1 MSFTLSSLKNIRSL
15 RAQARNMAT
24 EDLEEILSK
33 LKVIVNERR
42 EAASAQAA
50 EAREKAEKLA
60 MYRELMLEDGISP
73 TELVN
78 NLPPVGRAKKKRTP
92 RPAKYKYLDGNNEVR
107 HWTGQGRTPTPIKNA
122 IANGQSLHDFLI

>member
-60 MYRELMLEDGISP
+60 MYRELMLEDGILP

-78 NLPPVGRAKKKRTP
+78 NLPPVARAKKKRAP

-107 HWTGQGRTPTPIKNA
+107 YWTGQGRTPTPVKNA

>member
-1 MSFTLSSLKNIRSL
+1 
-15 RAQARNMAT
+15 MAT

-33 LKVIVNERR
+33 LKIIVNERR

-60 MYRELMLEDGISP
+60 MYRELMLEDGILP

-78 NLPPVGRAKKKRTP
+78 NLPPVARAKKKRAP

-107 HWTGQGRTPTPIKNA
+107 YWTGQGRTPTPVKNA

>member
-33 LKVIVNERR
+33 LNVIVNERR
-42 EAASAQAA
+42 EAANARAA

-60 MYRELMLEDGISP
+60 MYRELLLEDGISP
-73 TELVN
+73 TELAAH
-78 NLPPVGRAKKKRTP
+78 LSSPGKAKKKRTP
-92 RPAKYKYLDGNNEVR
+92 RPAKYKYLDDNNEIR
-107 HWTGQGRTPTPIKNA
+107 HWTGQGRTPSPIKKA
-122 IANGQSLHDFLI
+122 LANGQSLNDFLI

>member
-42 EAASAQAA
+42 EAVSAQAA

-78 NLPPVGRAKKKRTP
+78 HLPPVGRIKKKRAP

-107 HWTGQGRTPTPIKNA
+107 HWTGQGRTPTPIKHA